1 MAAGMVAGIEPWTQ
15 TLRCLCVVQR
25 LRTELAAVT
34 SLRSDAEDAARWM
47 DEEQA
52 ADVADRL
59 VAYATAWEA
68 AQTRDGVP
76 LAELVT
82 ARLRAQ
88 ITTGLRKALA
98 VAPDPATHPLHSA
111 WEQPMPGTAG
121 LPRDSNW
128 ASLLRGGGQLHHRL
142 GVGCAVNLLVVV
154 LPHQLVELG
163 L

>member
-1 MAAGMVAGIEPWTQ
+1 MA
-15 TLRCLCVVQR
+15 
-25 LRTELAAVT
+25 

-59 VAYATAWEA
+59 TAYATASET

-98 VAPDPATHPLHSA
+98 VAPDPATHPLDPA

-121 LPRDSNW
+121 LPRDSM
-128 ASLLRGGGQLHHRL
+128 APDRS
-142 GVGCAVNLLVVV
+142 
-154 LPHQLVELG
+154 P
-163 L
+163 